1 MSQAQHGQT
10 VRVHY
15 TGTLQDGSIFDSSEA
30 AEESCGCDCSSG
42 CGSESD
48 CGSEPLEVTI
58 GSGMVI
64 PGFEKA
70 VIGLGLGESVTIN
83 IPCEEAYGPRQEEMI
98 AVIDRVDIQGDVDPI
113 PGQHLEVM
121 LQDGSSMPVL
131 ISEVTDETV
140 TIDGNH
146 PLAGE
151 ELTFT
156 IRLVEIV

>member
-48 CGSEPLEVTI
+48 CGSEPLEFTI

-98 AVIDRVDIQGDVDPI
+98 AVIDRVDIQG
-113 PGQHLEVM
+113 
-121 LQDGSSMPVL
+121 SSMPVL
-131 ISEVTDETV
+131 ISEVTDEAV